1 MISQDLS
8 PSEETKQL
16 SFQDKNND
24 VFSWQTS
31 VLMGVSRSIIEHK
44 LWVNPSAKPKKQKL
58 RKISNEKV
66 AAAKSEVQ
74 KLLDA
79 RFIHEIQYLSWLASV
94 VMVKKKNANG
104 ECVQTLLTSTSAL

>member
-31 VLMGVSRSIIEHK
+31 VRMGVSRSIIEHK
-44 LWVNPSAKPKKQKL
+44 L
-58 RKISNEKV
+58 
-66 AAAKSEVQ
+66 
-74 KLLDA
+74 
-79 RFIHEIQYLSWLASV
+79 
-94 VMVKKKNANG
+94 
-104 ECVQTLLTSTSAL
+104 